1 MLLLLDETITFVIN
15 FNYFPMA
22 TNKGEFIGNVTSKYP
37 EIYLAIDDLK
47 DGYYIFHIIQ
57 NEKVIKSFEIEKK
70 QL

>member
-1 MLLLLDETITFVIN
+1 
-15 FNYFPMA
+15 MA